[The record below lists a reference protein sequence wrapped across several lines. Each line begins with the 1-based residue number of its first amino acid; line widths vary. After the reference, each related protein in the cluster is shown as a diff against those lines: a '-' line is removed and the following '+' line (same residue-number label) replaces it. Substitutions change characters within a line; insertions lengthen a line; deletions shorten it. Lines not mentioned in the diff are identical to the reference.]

1 MPGTDLKPRL
11 QLILTASGGTDMSKR
26 KIISSMGTII
36 LFLLIFR
43 KQAFALGRPY
53 FLVDLRG
60 DDFMVFAG
68 ITLILLLLLFIF
80 ISAFVR
86 TRRLNRII
94 RQRTEKME
102 NILEA
107 TGAGTWEWNAQTGE
121 MSVNERWANMLGY
134 TREELEPISSKTWQT
149 LTNQEDLQRVDRE
162 MVETLEGDS
171 TFYDVNF
178 RMRHKEGQWIW
189 VNSYGK
195 VVSRTPD
202 GKADLLMGT
211 HMDITEKKKKEAEL
225 EHTSYHDHLTGLF
238 NRRYLTEHLEQIDHE
253 ENLPIGFLM
262 ADLNGLKLINDAFG
276 NHAGDEVLKMITKEL
291 KTVCHGQGVL
301 ARIGGDEFALI
312 TRGKDQ
318 SKLEEI
324 KSLIQEKIANLE
336 YQNIQLSIAVGYAI
350 KNTRDTSLEDLY
362 KEAESQMYKRKVL
375 DGSSVMNNAI
385 RGILQTLTDKYKD
398 EKLHSQR
405 VSEICLQIGKAL
417 NLNDDDLR
425 ELTLAGM
432 LHDIGKISIPDKI
445 LGKPGKLN
453 DEEYEII
460 KSHTRSGYQ
469 ILRAADEFSDLGVY
483 ALTHHEKYDGTG
495 YPNGI
500 KGEEIPLFSRI
511 IAVADAYE
519 AMTAD
524 RPYRQAMPKE
534 VAIKELEYHSG
545 TQFDPLL
552 VDVFLNQVV
561 IMKDL

>member
-1 MPGTDLKPRL
+1 MQKWK
-11 QLILTASGGTDMSKR
+11 S
-26 KIISSMGTII
+26 ISSIGAII
-36 LFLLIFR
+36 LFIVIITE
-43 KQAFALGRPY
+43 QAFALSRSY
-53 FLVDLRG
+53 FLVDLTG
-60 DDFMVFAG
+60 DDFLVFAG
-68 ITLILLLLLFIF
+68 ITLILLLLLVIF

-121 MSVNERWANMLGY
+121 MSVNERWAKILGY
-134 TREELEPISSKTWQT
+134 TREELEPISSNTWQT
-149 LTNQEDLQRVDRE
+149 LTHEEDRLRLDKE
-162 MVETLEGDS
+162 MVGTLEGDS
-171 TFYDVNF
+171 TYYDVNF
-178 RMRHKEGQWIW
+178 RMRHKEGHWVW

-202 GKADLLMGT
+202 GKADQLMGT

-225 EHTSYHDHLTGLF
+225 EYTSYHDHLTGLF
-238 NRRYLTEHLEQIDHE
+238 NRRYSTEYLQQIDYE

-262 ADLNGLKLINDAFG
+262 SDLNGLKLINDAFG
-276 NHAGDEVLKMITKEL
+276 NQAGDEVLKMISEEL

-324 KSLIQEKIANLE
+324 KSLIQEKIANLK
-336 YQNIQLSIAVGYAI
+336 YQNIQLSIAVGYGI
-350 KNTRDTSLEDLY
+350 KDTMETSMEEIY

-385 RGILQTLTDKYKD
+385 RGILQTLTDKYSD

-405 VSEICLQIGKAL
+405 VSEICLEIGRAL
-417 NLNDDDLR
+417 NLNDDDLQ

-453 DEEYEII
+453 AEEYEII
-460 KSHTRSGYQ
+460 KGHTQAGYQ

-483 ALTHHEKYDGTG
+483 ALTHHEKFDGTG
-495 YPNGI
+495 YPNGTR
-500 KGEEIPLFSRI
+500 GEEIPLFSRI
-511 IAVADAYE
+511 ISVADAYE

-524 RPYRQAMPKE
+524 RPYRQAMSKE
-534 VAIKELEYHSG
+534 VAVKELERHSG
-545 TQFDPLL
+545 TQFDPVL